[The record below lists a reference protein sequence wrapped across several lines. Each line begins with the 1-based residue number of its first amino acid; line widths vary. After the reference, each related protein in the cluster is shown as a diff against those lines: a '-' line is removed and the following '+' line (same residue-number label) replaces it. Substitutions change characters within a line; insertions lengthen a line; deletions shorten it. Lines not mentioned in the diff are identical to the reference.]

1 MPPLLF
7 IIMTEF
13 KDLKIGDQVYILE
26 NAGTF
31 KKIVTFNIGTVSNIS
46 QPYDD
51 TSFNNQY
58 LTQLLKNKLVD
69 ITITCDGVQ
78 KKLTVGANKSNI
90 TDNTIGLTVSTS
102 KDELVTQITQ
112 QCKEWEGKIA
122 QIQNY
127 QQELDK
133 CKRMLD
139 QLNSESVQRYD
150 DNGTIKVN

>member
-7 IIMTEF
+7 IVMTEF
-13 KDLKIGDQVYILE
+13 KDLKIGDSVYILE

-90 TDNTIGLTVSTS
+90 TDSTIGLTVSTS

-122 QIQNY
+122 QIENY
-127 QQELDK
+127 QQELEK
-133 CKRMLD
+133 CRRMLE
-139 QLNSESVQRYD
+139 QLNNDIPTCKQD
-150 DNGTIKVN
+150 DIIKVS

>member
-26 NAGTF
+26 NTGTF

-90 TDNTIGLTVSTS
+90 TDSTIGLTVSTS

-122 QIQNY
+122 QIENY

-133 CKRMLD
+133 CRRMLE
-139 QLNSESVQRYD
+139 QLNNNIPTCQD
-150 DNGTIKVN
+150 DVIKVS

>member
-1 MPPLLF
+1 
-7 IIMTEF
+7 MTEF

-31 KKIVTFNIGTVSNIS
+31 KKIVTFNIGIVSNIS

-51 TSFNNQY
+51 NSFNNQY

-90 TDNTIGLTVSTS
+90 TDSTIGLTVSTS

-122 QIQNY
+122 QIENY
-127 QQELDK
+127 QQELEK
-133 CKRMLD
+133 CRRMLE
-139 QLNSESVQRYD
+139 QLNNDIPTCKQD
-150 DNGTIKVN
+150 DIIKVS

>member
-1 MPPLLF
+1 
-7 IIMTEF
+7 MTEF
-13 KDLKIGDQVYILE
+13 KDLKIGDSVYILE
-26 NAGTF
+26 NTGTF

-90 TDNTIGLTVSTS
+90 TDSTIGLTVSTS

-122 QIQNY
+122 QIENY
-127 QQELDK
+127 QQELEK
-133 CKRMLD
+133 CRRMLE
-139 QLNSESVQRYD
+139 QLNNDIPTCKQD
-150 DNGTIKVN
+150 DIIKVS

>member
-26 NAGTF
+26 NTGTF

-90 TDNTIGLTVSTS
+90 TDSTIGLTVSTS

-122 QIQNY
+122 QIENY

-133 CKRMLD
+133 CRRMLE
-139 QLNSESVQRYD
+139 QLNNNTPTCQD
-150 DNGTIKVN
+150 DVIKVS

>member
-7 IIMTEF
+7 IVMTEF

-26 NAGTF
+26 NTGTF

-90 TDNTIGLTVSTS
+90 TDSTIGLTVSTS

-122 QIQNY
+122 QIENY
-127 QQELDK
+127 QQELEK
-133 CKRMLD
+133 CRRMLE
-139 QLNSESVQRYD
+139 QLNNDIPTCKQD
-150 DNGTIKVN
+150 DIIKVS

>member
-1 MPPLLF
+1 
-7 IIMTEF
+7 MTEF

-26 NAGTF
+26 NTGTF

-90 TDNTIGLTVSTS
+90 TDSTIGLTVSTS

-122 QIQNY
+122 QIENY

-133 CKRMLD
+133 CRRMLE
-139 QLNSESVQRYD
+139 QLNNNTPTCQD
-150 DNGTIKVN
+150 DVIKVS

>member
-1 MPPLLF
+1 
-7 IIMTEF
+7 MTEF

-90 TDNTIGLTVSTS
+90 TDSTIGLTVSTS

-122 QIQNY
+122 QIENY
-127 QQELDK
+127 QQELEK
-133 CKRMLD
+133 CRRMLE
-139 QLNSESVQRYD
+139 QLNNGISTCKQD
-150 DNGTIKVN
+150 DVIKVS

>member
-1 MPPLLF
+1 
-7 IIMTEF
+7 MTEF
-13 KDLKIGDQVYILE
+13 KDLKIDDQVYILE

-90 TDNTIGLTVSTS
+90 TDSTIGLTVSTS

-122 QIQNY
+122 QIENY
-127 QQELDK
+127 QQELEK
-133 CKRMLD
+133 CRRMLE
-139 QLNSESVQRYD
+139 QLNNDIPTCKQD
-150 DNGTIKVN
+150 DIIKVS

>member
-26 NAGTF
+26 NTGTF

-90 TDNTIGLTVSTS
+90 TDSTIGLTVSTS

-122 QIQNY
+122 QIENY
-127 QQELDK
+127 QQELEK
-133 CKRMLD
+133 CRRMLE
-139 QLNSESVQRYD
+139 QLNNDIPTCKQD
-150 DNGTIKVN
+150 DIIKVS

>member
-7 IIMTEF
+7 IVMTEF

-26 NAGTF
+26 NTGTF

-90 TDNTIGLTVSTS
+90 TDSTIGLTVSTS

-122 QIQNY
+122 QIENY

-133 CKRMLD
+133 CRRMLE
-139 QLNSESVQRYD
+139 QLNNNTPTCQD
-150 DNGTIKVN
+150 DVIKVS

>member
-1 MPPLLF
+1 
-7 IIMTEF
+7 MTEF
-13 KDLKIGDQVYILE
+13 KDLKIGDSVYILE

-90 TDNTIGLTVSTS
+90 TDSTIGLTVSTS

-122 QIQNY
+122 QIENY
-127 QQELDK
+127 QQELEK
-133 CKRMLD
+133 CRRMLE
-139 QLNSESVQRYD
+139 QLNNDIPTCKQD
-150 DNGTIKVN
+150 DVIKVS

>member
-13 KDLKIGDQVYILE
+13 KDLKIGDSVYILE
-26 NAGTF
+26 NTGTF

-90 TDNTIGLTVSTS
+90 TDSTIGLTVSTS

-122 QIQNY
+122 QIENY

-133 CKRMLD
+133 CRRMLE
-139 QLNSESVQRYD
+139 QLNNNTPTCQD
-150 DNGTIKVN
+150 DVIKVS

>member
-1 MPPLLF
+1 
-7 IIMTEF
+7 MTEF
-13 KDLKIGDQVYILE
+13 KDLKIGDSVYILE

-31 KKIVTFNIGTVSNIS
+31 KKIVTFNIGIVSNIS

-51 TSFNNQY
+51 NSFNNQY

-90 TDNTIGLTVSTS
+90 TDSTIGLTVSTS

-122 QIQNY
+122 QIENY
-127 QQELDK
+127 QQELEK
-133 CKRMLD
+133 CRRMLE
-139 QLNSESVQRYD
+139 QLNNDIPTCKQD
-150 DNGTIKVN
+150 DIIKVS

>member
-7 IIMTEF
+7 IVMTEF
-13 KDLKIGDQVYILE
+13 KDLKIGDSVYILE
-26 NAGTF
+26 NTGTF

-90 TDNTIGLTVSTS
+90 TDSTIGLTVSTS

-122 QIQNY
+122 QIENY

-133 CKRMLD
+133 CRRMLE
-139 QLNSESVQRYD
+139 QLNNNTPTCQD
-150 DNGTIKVN
+150 DVIKVS

>member
-1 MPPLLF
+1 
-7 IIMTEF
+7 MTEF
-13 KDLKIGDQVYILE
+13 KDLKIGDSVYILE

-90 TDNTIGLTVSTS
+90 TDSTIGLTVSTS
-102 KDELVTQITQ
+102 KDELVTQITK

-122 QIQNY
+122 QIENY
-127 QQELDK
+127 QQELEK
-133 CKRMLD
+133 CRRMLE
-139 QLNSESVQRYD
+139 QLNNDIPTCKQD
-150 DNGTIKVN
+150 DIIKVS